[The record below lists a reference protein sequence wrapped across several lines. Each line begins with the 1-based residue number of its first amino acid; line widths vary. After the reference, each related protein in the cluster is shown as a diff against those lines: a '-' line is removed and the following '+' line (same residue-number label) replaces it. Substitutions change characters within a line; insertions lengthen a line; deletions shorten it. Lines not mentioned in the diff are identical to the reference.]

1 MRVIC
6 AIGQRGGPELI
17 EGLIK
22 IVGKEVE
29 CVLLHVID
37 TGPRH
42 DWKDYLRG
50 PLHRRPHPDKL
61 PHEAAIIAAEE
72 TASRKVIEE
81 ATEAAK
87 RIGLKATAIVKEG
100 QPEKII
106 IQVILEMEATLIAIW
121 ARESGAGHPRMGP
134 AALGHTAR
142 FVIDHAPCDVLL
154 LREKGN

>member
-17 EGLIK
+17 EGLVK
-22 IVGKEVE
+22 IIGNEAE
-29 CVLLHVID
+29 CLLLHVID

-61 PHEAAIIAAEE
+61 PHEAAIRSAEE
-72 TASRKVIEE
+72 AASRTVIEDAMQAAQRFGFK
-81 ATEAAK
+81 ATE
-87 RIGLKATAIVKEG
+87 IIKEG

-106 IQVILEMEATLIAIW
+106 IQVAREMEVTLIAIW
-121 ARESGAGHPRMGP
+121 AREGGAGHPRIGP

-154 LREKGN
+154 LREKDN